1 MLLLQGVFRSGTT
14 ALFQV
19 LRRDERLRCFY
30 EPLHSNVLHHA
41 REAHDARPDHLK
53 SSLYA
58 EYAPLLDQ
66 LKPKLDSALPD
77 WPHWL
82 DADDEA
88 PTLATY
94 LRRLADVDAV
104 PLLQF
109 NRAFWMGGWLARTFP
124 EASFV
129 HLVRDPRSVV
139 WSQLT
144 TASGERVRMD
154 WPLVGRLRP
163 FSSGALRR
171 VFSEHAYF
179 GAYHLDEY
187 FEAGL
192 RGLDNG
198 PNDDAL
204 TSALRRLDAVREAP
218 PYVKALALW
227 GAQVE
232 ICHHHAQSAFGPRFL
247 WVRYEDLCDVPCEHL
262 RSIYDLQNRPLPDPV
277 RKCARRTIDPSRRR
291 RWADIPTAEKHF
303 REGTERAQ
311 ITDLMRDLGYDPL

>member
-14 ALFQV
+14 ALFRV

-30 EPLHSNVLHHA
+30 EPLHPNVLHHA
-41 REAHDARPDHLK
+41 REAHDARPDHPK

-109 NRAFWMGGWLARTFP
+109 NRAFWMVPWLAQTFP

-129 HLVRDPRSVV
+129 HLVRDPRAVV

-144 TASGERVRMD
+144 TDSGRVRMD
-154 WPLVGRLRP
+154 WPLLGRWLP
-163 FSSGALRR
+163 FSSGTRR
-171 VFSEHAYF
+171 RAFSEYAYF

-187 FEAGL
+187 FEAGV
-192 RGLDNG
+192 RCLDDG
-198 PNDDAL
+198 PDDDAL

-232 ICHHHAQSAFGPRFL
+232 VCKHHAQSAFGPRSL
-247 WVRYEDLCDVPCEHL
+247 RLRYEDVCDAPCAPL
-262 RSIYDLQNRPLPDPV
+262 RSIYALQNRPLPDPV
-277 RKCARRTIDPSRRR
+277 REYARRTIDPSRRR
-291 RWADIPTAEKHF
+291 RWTDVPTAEHRF
-303 REGTERAQ
+303 REGIEQAQ
-311 ITDLMRDLGYDPL
+311 IAGLMRDLGYSLS

>member
-14 ALFQV
+14 ALFRV

-30 EPLHSNVLHHA
+30 EPLHPNVLHRA
-41 REAHDARPDHLK
+41 REAHDARPDHPK
-53 SSLYA
+53 SSPYA

-94 LRRLADVDAV
+94 LRRLADVDAA

-144 TASGERVRMD
+144 TASGDRVRMD
-154 WPLVGRLRP
+154 WPIVGRRLP

-187 FEAGL
+187 FEAGV
-192 RGLDNG
+192 RCLDDG
-198 PNDDAL
+198 PDDDAL

-227 GAQVE
+227 GRRSKYATTTRSPRSGHGF
-232 ICHHHAQSAFGPRFL
+232 CGSDTRTSATSRVSTSG
-247 WVRYEDLCDVPCEHL
+247 
-262 RSIYDLQNRPLPDPV
+262 RSTPSRIAPFPV
-277 RKCARRTIDPSRRR
+277 RFASTPGAPSTPADGGAGRTFRRPNSTSARALSRRR
-291 RWADIPTAEKHF
+291 L
-303 REGTERAQ
+303 RA
-311 ITDLMRDLGYDPL
+311 